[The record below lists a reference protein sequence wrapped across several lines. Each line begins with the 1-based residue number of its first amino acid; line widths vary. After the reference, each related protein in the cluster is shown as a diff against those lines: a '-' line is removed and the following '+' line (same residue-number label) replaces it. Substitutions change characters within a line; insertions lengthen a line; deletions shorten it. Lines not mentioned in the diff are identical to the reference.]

1 MIDMENKT
9 MTNQNT
15 ESKAKNRWSFLN
27 RGDSGSTH
35 SSTKESTSSPQ
46 HGYTPSKSSGRR
58 TCSPSDKSSP
68 VSPRSDI
75 INNSLHPVGLSGP
88 TSFQFSPSTST
99 NSKYSRENYIS
110 FVSSDRNVFEQHISN
125 SGSPVKSIGGNIS
138 SSEKRLFVMDLDS
151 IWLSIDSD
159 DELYRLGLESIKDD
173 SDANIENANK
183 NVESQV
189 YSKGTSE
196 NS

>member
-1 MIDMENKT
+1 MNPSAQAFAPAEKELSLPK
-9 MTNQNT
+9 QQGP
-15 ESKAKNRWSFLN
+15 
-27 RGDSGSTH
+27 RGR
-35 SSTKESTSSPQ
+35 KKVIP
-46 HGYTPSKSSGRR
+46 
-58 TCSPSDKSSP
+58 P

-138 SSEKRLFVMDLDS
+138 SSLPH
-151 IWLSIDSD
+151 
-159 DELYRLGLESIKDD
+159 LEQIHLK
-173 SDANIENANK
+173 I
-183 NVESQV
+183 
-189 YSKGTSE
+189 
-196 NS
+196 